1 MVRGENLRLGE
12 FRNCEVD
19 KPLIFEVKK
28 ATRLLI
34 TSADS
39 IHSWAIP
46 EFGVKVDAIPGRLN
60 QVVIIPSEVGRFFGF
75 CSELCGVNH
84 RFMPIVVEV
93 LDLDFLKNEIF

>member
-1 MVRGENLRLGE
+1 MLKEENLGGGE
-12 FRNCEVD
+12 FRKCEVD
-19 KPLIFEVKK
+19 KPLIMEVEK

-39 IHSWAIP
+39 IHRWAIP
-46 EFGVKVDAIPGRLN
+46 EFGVKVDAVPGRLN
-60 QVVIIPSEVGRFFGF
+60 QVIVFPEEVGRFFGF

-93 LDLDFLKNEIF
+93 YLIRLV

>member
-1 MVRGENLRLGE
+1 MINDKDLFPGE
-12 FRNCEVD
+12 FRKCEVD
-19 KPLIFEVKK
+19 RPLIFHSNS

-34 TSADS
+34 TSADV
-39 IHSWAIP
+39 IHSWAVP

-60 QVVIIPSEVGRFFGF
+60 QIIIYTQEVGRFFGF

-93 LDLDFLKNEIF
+93 IDFDPSRI